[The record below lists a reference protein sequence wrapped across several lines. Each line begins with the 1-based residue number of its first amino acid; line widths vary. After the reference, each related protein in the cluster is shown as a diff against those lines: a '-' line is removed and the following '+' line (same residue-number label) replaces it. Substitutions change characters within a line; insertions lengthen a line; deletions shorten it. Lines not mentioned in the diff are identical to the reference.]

1 MRIKISFRSERQKK
15 IRLWIWVPNA
25 LLLNPLFARL
35 IIRKVNRHVSQNVSR
50 ILTVRSLRAVSRE
63 LKKMPRH
70 FPGVPL
76 VHVLDREDEG
86 VTIYPL

>member
-1 MRIKISFRSERQKK
+1 MRIKISFRSERRKK

-35 IIRKVNRHVSQNVSR
+35 IIRKVNRHVPQNISR

-63 LKKMPRH
+63 LRKMPRH